1 MPATAAA
8 RIEMTTIIQAGVLAG
23 SRVRVKTPATP
34 PMTMMPSR
42 AMLMMP
48 ECSLNIPPRATSI
61 RTMP

>member
-1 MPATAAA
+1 MQRNT
-8 RIEMTTIIQAGVLAG
+8 LAKALISG
-23 SRVRVKTPATP
+23 GRFTSTRSPMTP

-48 ECSLNIPPRATSI
+48 ECSEKQPPRATSI